1 MKIMPTNLKIEEND
15 NKSFN
20 SFLKILKLV
29 IFQTQRLIKGDLK
42 VSKSFFE
49 MKLFYYLIL

>member
-1 MKIMPTNLKIEEND
+1 MPTNLKIEENN

-29 IFQTQRLIKGDLK
+29 IFQTKKDEIYG
-42 VSKSFFE
+42 E
-49 MKLFYYLIL
+49 IE

>member
-29 IFQTQRLIKGDLK
+29 IFQTQNDEIYSEIERFK
-42 VSKSFFE
+42 SKQ
-49 MKLFYYLIL
+49 KLR